1 MNMCKINDGRRKISG
16 TSSRRN
22 QTCNR
27 ANQSSND
34 MNKIGRACWLSGT
47 GTQRYSICMHWHC
60 KQTSLS
66 PHQKTTMRVRAR
78 KPSTSGYCAGGNLDC
93 PRIKW
98 TCCKRARSWKSKRRG
113 TPSGQKEQWRRE
125 QRRAA
130 IPRRGKQTVSEREQQ
145 QLEGFR
151 PRVRIQAR
159 THFRTGVHDGA
170 HRGSWW
176 LTPSGHFETKEDE

>member
-1 MNMCKINDGRRKISG
+1 MGQRSDRLYVTFQGKVLRKRDVMNMCKINDGRRKRSG

-66 PHQKTTMRVRAR
+66 PYQKTTMRVRAR
-78 KPSTSGYCAGGNLDC
+78 KPSTSGYCAVG
-93 PRIKW
+93 IW
-98 TCCKRARSWKSKRRG
+98 TTVPGSSGHVAKGHEVGSRNEEERKADRRNTEG
-113 TPSGQKEQWRRE
+113 QWRRE

-145 QLEGFR
+145 VVCR
-151 PRVRIQAR
+151 
-159 THFRTGVHDGA
+159 
-170 HRGSWW
+170 
-176 LTPSGHFETKEDE
+176 

>member
-1 MNMCKINDGRRKISG
+1 MGQRSDRLYVTFQGKVLRKRVVVKECKIDDGRRIRSG
-16 TSSRRN
+16 TSSRRK

-27 ANQSSND
+27 ANQISND

-113 TPSGQKEQWRRE
+113 TQSGQKEHGR
-125 QRRAA
+125 
-130 IPRRGKQTVSEREQQ
+130 TVA
-145 QLEGFR
+145 
-151 PRVRIQAR
+151 AR
-159 THFRTGVHDGA
+159 TEE
-170 HRGSWW
+170 
-176 LTPSGHFETKEDE
+176 SGDPTKRKTNSVGT